1 LASPV
6 QIAPPQRRNRR
17 LLPFGLGLL
26 VAVVALSVALWP
38 AVCAYTQSVALLM
51 QWNGSQL
58 PAVLKP
64 IAGRKITIQDVTI
77 PSPNGP
83 IRARIYSPANISN
96 APGLVFVHG
105 LNHQGI
111 DEAKMKRYAR
121 WKAASG
127 IRVLTPDVPD
137 LRAYKMTASAIDIMG
152 ESARWFS
159 QQTGHPVTLMGVSFA
174 GGMALM
180 AAARPAYASSIK
192 MVLVVGG
199 YDDLSR
205 LAHFYITGSEP
216 HPNGSVQTM
225 QPNPFGAPLVEYTAL
240 AYLVPTK
247 DRKAIELVL
256 SAVLFDGRT
265 LTPEMESGLLP
276 AQRTEL
282 ESLLANPPDRAKLL
296 QLAQQDA
303 REMSSVSAHGHLA
316 GLSAHVFILHGLDD
330 DYIPSAEA
338 QWTAHD
344 LPPGKLSGLL
354 ITPVVSHIMLG
365 GKSIVWMDKWR
376 LIQFMAQEREA
387 EMAQ

>member
-6 QIAPPQRRNRR
+6 QIAPPERRNRW

-38 AVCAYTQSVALLM
+38 VVCAYTQSVALLM
-51 QWNGSQL
+51 QWNGSHL

-83 IRARIYSPANISN
+83 IRARIYSPANVPN
-96 APGLVFVHG
+96 APGLVFIHG

-127 IRVLTPDVPD
+127 IRVLTPDISD
-137 LRAYKMTASAIDIMG
+137 LRAYSIQARSIDTIG
-152 ESARWFS
+152 ESARWFA
-159 QQTGHPVTLMGVSFA
+159 QQTRRPVTLMGVSFA

-180 AAARPAYASSIK
+180 AASRPAYASSVK

-199 YDDLSR
+199 YDNLR
-205 LAHFYITGSEP
+205 RVAHFYATGTDQRP
-216 HPNGSVQTM
+216 DGSTETIH
-225 QPNPFGAPLVEYTAL
+225 PNPFGAQFLEYTDLAL
-240 AYLVPTK
+240 FVPPN
-247 DRKAIELVL
+247 DRAAVEPVL
-256 SAVLFDGRT
+256 GAVLFDERS
-265 LTPEMESGLLP
+265 LVPEMESNLTP
-276 AQRTEL
+276 EQRKEL
-282 ESLLANPPDRAKLL
+282 ESLLAASPDKAKLEEI
-296 QLAQQDA
+296 ADHDA
-303 REMSSVSAHGHLA
+303 PEMASVSPHGQLA
-316 GLSAHVFILHGLDD
+316 GLSARVFILHGLDD

-338 QWTAHD
+338 QWTVRD
-344 LPPGKLSGLL
+344 LPPGKLGGLL

-365 GKSIVWMDKWR
+365 GKSVVWMDKWH
-376 LIQFMAQEREA
+376 LIQFMAHEREA